1 MRMATER
8 NDLVAR
14 LAEAKEEYER
24 VTQERGEADERM
36 DADRKMI
43 SEIEKEVIPPLSVII
58 HTVTSVLTGFVRS
71 QRLSLTTRK
80 RLGKL

>member
-1 MRMATER
+1 MVTFQMRMATER

-43 SEIEKEVIPPLSVII
+43 SEIEKEVNS
-58 HTVTSVLTGFVRS
+58 SSFCYYS
-71 QRLSLTTRK
+71 QCHRRANWIC
-80 RLGKL
+80 